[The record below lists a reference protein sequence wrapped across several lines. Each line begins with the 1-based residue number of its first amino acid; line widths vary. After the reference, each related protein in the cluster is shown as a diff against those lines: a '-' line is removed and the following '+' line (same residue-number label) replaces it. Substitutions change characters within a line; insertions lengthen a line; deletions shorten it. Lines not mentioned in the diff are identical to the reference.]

1 MKKIIFF
8 LILGLFI
15 STTIYARIITI
26 TVGPGLSRTFVP
38 SSVTDAVVG
47 DTVKWVWDSGIHTT
61 TSVTVPAGAATW
73 DAPINST
80 STSFSYVIQVPG
92 TYNYECTFHV
102 LMGMTGNFVATPSVG
117 IRQIET
123 VANKFELSQNF
134 PNPFNPVTSIKFSIQ
149 EKSFVKLNIYDIN
162 GRLMTNLVNNNLSAG
177 EYKYDFNAGNLSS
190 GIYFYRI
197 EADNLTGNTGKF
209 MDTKQMVLI
218 K

>member
-80 STSFSYVIQVPG
+80 STSFSYVIQIPG
-92 TYNYECTFHV
+92 TYNYQCTFHV
-102 LMGMTGNFVATPSVG
+102 LMGMTGSFVASATSG
-117 IRQIET
+117 IRQIGAI
-123 VANKFELSQNF
+123 ANRFELLQNY

-149 EKSFVKLNIYDIN
+149 EKSFVKLNIYDIS
-162 GRLMTNLVNNNLSAG
+162 GKLAANLVNNNLSAG
-177 EYKYDFNAGNLSS
+177 EYKYEFNAGNLSS